1 MSLAVTSVVT
11 LGATLDATSVSL
23 VVEPL
28 AVIPLVEMA
37 LLAVAWVVEN
47 DLLLVVE
54 FVVVFF
60 YLLSGMDSM
69 MLLKLELH
77 MMDESLPVVVPPLD
91 GALVQ

>member
-1 MSLAVTSVVT
+1 M
-11 LGATLDATSVSL
+11 
-23 VVEPL
+23 
-28 AVIPLVEMA
+28 
-37 LLAVAWVVEN
+37 VEN